1 MKEQSPD
8 IALGVDVDGAGDQG
22 MMFGYACKETEELMP
37 MPIVLAHKL
46 ARRLAEIRKMA
57 VIRNCVLMVKH
68 KYLWSMMM
76 TGMF

>member
-1 MKEQSPD
+1 
-8 IALGVDVDGAGDQG
+8 

-57 VIRNCVLMVKH
+57 VIRNYVLMVKH

>member
-1 MKEQSPD
+1 
-8 IALGVDVDGAGDQG
+8 

-57 VIRNCVLMVKH
+57 VIRNYVPMVKH